1 MKTFLRGQRSRKAD
15 TFCLKMIIEKN
26 QLTSRES
33 ERRNVTGYKC
43 SRERLHVNQTYTM
56 TKRLGTLLCGLLFC
70 SAALAE
76 CPDDAADLVSWTTQI
91 VSLFKC
97 NAFFFKIGE
106 STSLGFFFKIKVD
119 PLLFNRMELCLF

>member
-1 MKTFLRGQRSRKAD
+1 
-15 TFCLKMIIEKN
+15 
-26 QLTSRES
+26 
-33 ERRNVTGYKC
+33 
-43 SRERLHVNQTYTM
+43 M

-97 NAFFFKIGE
+97 NASFLFLFFFFEIKLEKKYFHRFGE
-106 STSLGFFFKIKVD
+106 VFILKDEIVFILRHSELIFLFIVFEVMTSE
-119 PLLFNRMELCLF
+119 ELNFS

>member
-1 MKTFLRGQRSRKAD
+1 MKTFLRGQRSRKAN
-15 TFCLKMIIEKN
+15 TFRLKMIIGKN

-76 CPDDAADLVSWTTQI
+76 CPDDAADLVSWTTQF

-97 NAFFFKIGE
+97 NASFLFLFFFLEIKLEKKYFQVWG
-106 STSLGFFFKIKVD
+106 GFYLK
-119 PLLFNRMELCLF
+119 